1 MGEILPWHRFLPHR
15 EREAKRG
22 AIPVNL
28 MFDLVLEVLVLTYY
42 PCLRNPRYDEVNAPT
57 TTKMHPLWNNYFH
70 LKHYHQTCAAQLP
83 HLHDVAILSRVE
95 DMMHHDKVMPLRL
108 GLVPKTSRHVSTVQE
123 TRGYAYTSPCL

>member
-15 EREAKRG
+15 EREANRG
-22 AIPVNL
+22 AIPVDL
-28 MFDLVLEVLVLTYY
+28 VFDLVLEVLVL
-42 PCLRNPRYDEVNAPT
+42 
-57 TTKMHPLWNNYFH
+57 
-70 LKHYHQTCAAQLP
+70 TCAAQLP

-108 GLVPKTSRHVSTVQE
+108 GLVPKTSRHVSTMQE